1 MDFMPNKS
9 SYYFWDYFTGRNLQS
24 KDLEISYLL
33 DGSVSNLVSSNDII
47 IFQQAQVLS

>member
-9 SYYFWDYFTGRNLQS
+9 SYYFWDYLTGRSLQS

-33 DGSVSNLVSSNDII
+33 DGKVSNLVGGLDTV
-47 IFQQAQVLS
+47 FQYRRYV